1 MKFLLTVCCL
11 AVFAQPT
18 VWAAEWKAA
27 MGRGKITP
35 EGSIWMS
42 GYAARTRPSEGV
54 LQDLWVKALAL
65 EDPKG
70 RRVVFVTSDLIG
82 FPRRIT
88 DAVAAQA
95 LKQYG
100 LERAQLVFNS
110 SHTHSG
116 PVVRPNLETM
126 YDLPPEQWAKIDR
139 YGQQLTETILTMIG
153 GALGQLAP
161 AKVTYHEGKAT
172 FAINRRQA
180 SAKGVVLGS
189 NPGGPIDHS
198 VPVLRVTD
206 LNGKL
211 LGAMFGYSCHNTTL
225 TGEFYQIAGDYA
237 GYAQAE
243 FERAHPGTVG
253 MFLMLGGGDQ
263 NPSPRSK
270 LELAA
275 QHGKALA
282 VATEEAMA
290 KPGLALS
297 GDLRVAFQMVDLPLA
312 PHSREDFEKEL
323 SDPNKYKVRRAKEM
337 LKAYDAKLP
346 VRKVAYPVQAIRLG
360 KLATYVPLG
369 GELVVD
375 YVLQTKAAFPKERIV
390 VAGYSN
396 DVMCYISNK
405 RILQEGGYEAV
416 DSMIYYGMPGPFA
429 PEVEDVLTA
438 SIRRVLAR
446 VGVKP

>member
-1 MKFLLTVCCL
+1 MRLLLLACL
-11 AVFAQPT
+11 ASVLG
-18 VWAAEWKAA
+18 AAEWKAA
-27 MGRGKITP
+27 MGRGNITP
-35 EGSIWMS
+35 EGPIWMS

-88 DAVAAQA
+88 DNIAAQA

-126 YDLPPEQWAKIDR
+126 YNLSPDQWSKIDR
-139 YGQQLTETILTMIG
+139 YGQQLTSTILTMIG
-153 GALGQLAP
+153 AAIGQLAP

-172 FAINRRQA
+172 FAVNRRQ
-180 SAKGVVLGS
+180 STPKGVVLGN
-189 NPGGPIDHS
+189 NPTGPIDHT

-206 LNGKL
+206 LGGKL

-243 FERAHPGTVG
+243 FERAHPNTVG
-253 MFLMLGGGDQ
+253 MFLMLAGGDQ
-263 NPSPRSK
+263 NPNPRSK
-270 LELAA
+270 QELAI

-282 VATEEAMA
+282 AATDEAMA
-290 KPGLALS
+290 KPGVPVT
-297 GDLRVAFQMVDLPLA
+297 GDLRVAFHLVDLPLA
-312 PHSREDFEKEL
+312 PHTREDFEREL
-323 SDPNKYKVRRAKEM
+323 NDANQYKVRRAKDV
-337 LKAYDAKLP
+337 LAGYDRKLP
-346 VRKVAYPVQAIRLG
+346 VRKVAYPVQAVRLG
-360 KLATYVPLG
+360 KTVTYVPLG

-375 YVLQTKAAFPKERIV
+375 YALQTKAAFPKERIV

-429 PEVEDVLTA
+429 TEMEEVLTA
-438 SIRRVLAR
+438 SIHRALGR
-446 VGVKP
+446 VGVKR

>member
-1 MKFLLTVCCL
+1 MRLLLCL
-11 AVFAQPT
+11 GFAYALT
-18 VWAAEWKAA
+18 AADWKAA
-27 MGRGKITP
+27 MAKAKITP
-35 EGSIWMS
+35 EAGIWMS
-42 GYAARTRPSEGV
+42 GYAARTHPADGV
-54 LQDLWVKALAL
+54 LQDLYAKALAL

-70 RRVVFVTSDLIG
+70 NKVVFVTSDLIG

-88 DAVAAQA
+88 DAIAARA
-95 LKQYG
+95 SKQYG
-100 LERAQLVFNS
+100 LDRAQLVFNS

-139 YGQQLTETILTMIG
+139 YGQQLTETVLNLIG
-153 GALGQLAP
+153 SAVGQLAP
-161 AKVTYHEGKAT
+161 AKVTYHEGQAT

-180 SAKGVVLGS
+180 TLKGVAFGM
-189 NPGGPIDHS
+189 NPSGPIDHS

-206 LNGKL
+206 LSGKL

-237 GYAQAE
+237 GYAQEE

-253 MFLMLGGGDQ
+253 MFLMLAGGDQ
-263 NPSPRSK
+263 NPNPRSK
-270 LELAA
+270 NELAM

-282 VATEEAMA
+282 VATDEAMA
-290 KPGLALS
+290 KPGVPIT
-297 GDLRVAFQMVDLPLA
+297 GNLRAAFHLVDLPLA
-312 PHSREDFEKEL
+312 SHSREDFQKEL
-323 SDPNKYKVRRAKEM
+323 QDTNKYKVRRAKEM
-337 LKAYDAKLP
+337 LAAYDRGVP
-346 VRKVAYPVQAIRLG
+346 PRKVAYPVQAIRLG
-360 KLATYVPLG
+360 KAVTYVPLG

-375 YVLQTKAAFPKERIV
+375 YALQTKAAFPKERIV

-405 RILQEGGYEAV
+405 RILKEGGYEAV

-438 SIRRVLAR
+438 SIRRALGR
-446 VGVKP
+446 VGIK

>member
-1 MKFLLTVCCL
+1 MRAIALFCCL
-11 AVFAQPT
+11 SVAS
-18 VWAAEWKAA
+18 AADWKAA
-27 MGRGKITP
+27 MARGKITP
-35 EGSIWMS
+35 QGPIWMS
-42 GYAARTRPSEGV
+42 GYASRSHPSEGV
-54 LQDLWVKALAL
+54 LQDLWAKALAL
-65 EDPKG
+65 EDAKG
-70 RRVVFVTSDLIG
+70 HRVVFVTTDLIG

-88 DAVAAQA
+88 DAIAAQA
-95 LKQYG
+95 MKQYG

-126 YDLPPEQWAKIDR
+126 YDLPTEQWAAIDR
-139 YGQQLTETILTMIG
+139 YGQQLTATVLSIIG
-153 GALGQLAP
+153 QSIGELAP
-161 AKVTYHEGKAT
+161 ARISYHEGQAA

-180 SAKGVVLGS
+180 TAKGVIIGS
-189 NPGGPIDHS
+189 NPTGPIDHT

-206 LNGKL
+206 LKGKL

-237 GYAQAE
+237 GFAQEE
-243 FERAHPGTVG
+243 FERVHPGTVG
-253 MFLMLGGGDQ
+253 MFMMLAGGDQ
-263 NPSPRSK
+263 NPSPRSRN
-270 LELAA
+270 ELAV

-282 VATEEAMA
+282 TAAEEAMA
-290 KPGLALS
+290 KPGIPVS
-297 GDLRVAFQMVDLPLA
+297 GNLRVAFHIVDLPLA
-312 PHSREDFEKEL
+312 HHTRADFEREL
-323 SDPNKYKVRRAKEM
+323 LDPNKFKARRAKVM
-337 LKAYDAKLP
+337 LAAYDQKLP

-360 KLATYVPLG
+360 KTVTYVPLG

-375 YVLQTKAAFPKERIV
+375 YALQTKAAFPKERIV

-396 DVMCYISNK
+396 DVMCYISNR
-405 RILQEGGYEAV
+405 RILKEGGYEAV

-438 SIRRVLAR
+438 SIHRVLGR

>member
-1 MKFLLTVCCL
+1 MNRATFLLCILPLVN
-11 AVFAQPT
+11 
-18 VWAAEWKAA
+18 AAEWKAA
-27 MGRGKITP
+27 MARGNITP
-35 EGSIWMS
+35 TGPIWMS
-42 GYAARTRPSEGV
+42 GYASRNHPSEGV
-54 LQDLWVKALAL
+54 LQDIWAKALAL
-65 EDPKG
+65 EDAKG
-70 RRVVFVTSDLIG
+70 HRVVFVTSDLIG

-88 DAVAAQA
+88 DGIAAQA
-95 LKQYG
+95 LKKYG

-126 YDLPPEQWAKIDR
+126 YALPPEQWAAIDR
-139 YGQQLTETILTMIG
+139 YGQQLSETVLNLIG
-153 GALGQLAP
+153 SAVSQLAP
-161 AKVTYHEGKAT
+161 ARITYHVGDAA

-180 SAKGVVLGS
+180 TSKGVVIGS
-189 NPGGPIDHS
+189 NPGRPIDHS

-206 LNGKL
+206 LKGKL

-237 GYAQAE
+237 GFAQSE
-243 FERAHPGTVG
+243 FERLHPGTIG
-253 MFLMLGGGDQ
+253 MFMMLAGGDQ
-263 NPSPRSK
+263 NPNPRSK
-270 LELAA
+270 NELAI
-275 QHGKALA
+275 QHGKSLA
-282 VATEEAMA
+282 QAAEAA
-290 KPGLALS
+290 INQPGVPITGELK
-297 GDLRVAFQMVDLPLA
+297 VAFQMVDLPLA
-312 PHSREDFEKEL
+312 PHTREQFERDL
-323 SDPNKYKVRRAKEM
+323 ADTNAYKVRRAKEM
-337 LKAYDAKLP
+337 IATYDRKLP
-346 VRKVAYPVQAIRLG
+346 MRAVNYPVQAVRLG
-360 KLATYVPLG
+360 KAVTYVPLG

-375 YVLQTKAAFPKERIV
+375 YALQTKAAYPKQRIV

-438 SIRRVLAR
+438 SIHRVLGR

>member
-1 MKFLLTVCCL
+1 MKLGLLLCL
-11 AVFAQPT
+11 ASTLV
-18 VWAAEWKAA
+18 AAEWKAA
-27 MGRGKITP
+27 LSRGKITP
-35 EGSIWMS
+35 EGPIWMS

-70 RRVVFVTSDLIG
+70 AKVIFVTSDLIG

-88 DAVAAQA
+88 DAIAAQVA
-95 LKQYG
+95 KQHG
-100 LERAQLVFNS
+100 LERSQIVFNS

-139 YGQQLTETILTMIG
+139 YGQQLTDTVLTTIG
-153 GALGQLAP
+153 AALGQLAP
-161 AKVTYHEGKAT
+161 AKITYHEGQAA
-172 FAINRRQA
+172 FAINRRQGTV
-180 SAKGVVLGS
+180 KGVVTTS
-189 NPGGPIDHS
+189 NPIDHS

-211 LGAMFGYSCHNTTL
+211 LGAMFGYACHNTTL

-237 GYAQAE
+237 GFAQAE
-243 FERAHPGTVG
+243 FEKAHPGTVG
-253 MFLMLGGGDQ
+253 MFLMLAGGDQ

-270 LELAA
+270 SELAV

-282 VATEEAMA
+282 AATDQAMA
-290 KPGLALS
+290 KPGVPID
-297 GDLRVAFQMVDLPLA
+297 GNLRTAFHLVDLPLA
-312 PHSREDFEKEL
+312 PHSREDFERDL
-323 SDPNKYKVRRAKEM
+323 QDTNKYKVRRAREI
-337 LKAYDAKLP
+337 LAAYDRKLP
-346 VRKVAYPVQAIRLG
+346 PRKVAYPVQAIRLG
-360 KLATYVPLG
+360 KTVTYVPLG

-375 YVLQTKAAFPKERIV
+375 YALQTKAAFPKQRLVI
-390 VAGYSN
+390 AGYSN

-405 RILQEGGYEAV
+405 RILKEGGYEAL
-416 DSMIYYGMPGPFA
+416 DSMMYYGMPGPFA
-429 PEVEDVLTA
+429 PEVEDVLNA
-438 SIRRVLAR
+438 SIRRVLGR

>member
-1 MKFLLTVCCL
+1 MRAIALFCLLL
-11 AVFAQPT
+11 SALP
-18 VWAAEWKAA
+18 AAEWKAGMA
-27 MGRGKITP
+27 RGSITP
-35 EGSIWMS
+35 EGPIWMS
-42 GYAARTRPSEGV
+42 GYAARTRPSDGV
-54 LQDLWVKALAL
+54 LQDLWAKALAL

-70 RRVVFVTSDLIG
+70 HRVVFVTSDLIG

-88 DAVAAQA
+88 DAIAAQA
-95 LKQYG
+95 MKQYG

-126 YDLPPEQWAKIDR
+126 YDLPPDQWAAIDR
-139 YGQQLTETILTMIG
+139 YGQQLTATVLTIIG
-153 GALGQLAP
+153 TSIGQLAP
-161 AKVTYHEGKAT
+161 ARITYHEGEAA

-180 SAKGVVLGS
+180 TAKGVILGS
-189 NPGGPIDHS
+189 NPTGPIDHT
-198 VPVLRVTD
+198 VPVLRVSD
-206 LNGKL
+206 LHGKL

-225 TGEFYQIAGDYA
+225 TGEFHQIAGDYA
-237 GYAQAE
+237 GFAQAE
-243 FERAHPGTVG
+243 FERAHPGTIG
-253 MFLMLGGGDQ
+253 MFLMLAGGDQ

-270 LELAA
+270 NELAV

-282 VATEEAMA
+282 AATEEAMA
-290 KPGLALS
+290 KPGIPIS
-297 GDLRVAFQMVDLPLA
+297 GNLRVAFHLVDLPLA
-312 PHSREDFEKEL
+312 HHTREDFEREL
-323 SDPNKYKVRRAKEM
+323 TDTNKFKVRRAKVM
-337 LKAYDAKLP
+337 LATYDRKLP

-360 KLATYVPLG
+360 KTVTYVPLG

-375 YVLQTKAAFPKERIV
+375 YALQTKAAFPKEKIV

-405 RILQEGGYEAV
+405 RILQEVGYEAV

-438 SIRRVLAR
+438 SIHRVLGR